1 MRLSNSF
8 LLIIDT
14 SLMHDLISILK
25 RFIPPYKIR
34 VIKSIIYNFLHA
46 IFGSLSIAM
55 LIPILGI
62 IFSSQQEVTEKI
74 PFQLDTATIKHL
86 FNYYVT
92 QIKIEYGPSATLI
105 LICSFAVLA
114 TALKTGF
121 AYLGAY
127 ELIYI
132 RNGVVRDIRRKIY
145 LKILSLPL
153 PFFSEERKGDI
164 IARMTGDVQEVEAS
178 VMSSL
183 DMFFQSPILIIVYIA
198 MMLIM
203 SWQLTLFVFILL
215 PIMGTLIGRVG
226 KNLKRHSWEGQ
237 TKMGEILALMEETL
251 SGLRIIKAFN
261 AEKKMD
267 TRFSEE
273 NEEYRQIQNRLMR
286 RRSLA
291 HPMSEFLGTIVIVI
305 ILWFGGSLVLGQN
318 ASLTP
323 EVFISYIALFYC
335 IINPAKN
342 LTNAY
347 YSIQK
352 GMAAMDRIDVILNAE
367 SSIQEPVHPQKLT
380 QFNNQIEYKDV
391 EFSYNESKK
400 VLKRINLTIPKGK
413 TIALV
418 GQSGSGKSTFVDL
431 LPRFYDV
438 QKGQITIDGIDIRE
452 LSFFNLREFMG
463 NVNQDPILFNDTIY
477 NNIAFGVESATPE
490 DVENAARI
498 ANAHEFIMQTEK
510 GYQTT
515 IGDRGGKLSGGQRQ
529 RLSIARAVLKNPP
542 IMILDEATSALD
554 TESEKLVQEALDN
567 LMKNRTS
574 IVIAHRLSTIKNA
587 DLICVFHEGEIVERG
602 THEELLAQKGIYTKL
617 YSMQNF

>member
-1 MRLSNSF
+1 
-8 LLIIDT
+8 
-14 SLMHDLISILK
+14 MHDLLSILK

-34 VIKSIIYNFLHA
+34 VIKSILYNFLHA

-62 IFSSQQEVTEKI
+62 IFSSQQDVTEKV
-74 PFQLDTATIKHL
+74 PFALDTATLKHL

-92 QIKIEYGPSATLI
+92 QIKLEYGPSVTLI
-105 LICSFAVLA
+105 FIGAIAIIA

-183 DMFFQSPILIIVYIA
+183 DMFFQSPILILVYLA

-203 SWQLTLFVFILL
+203 SWEMTLFVFILL
-215 PIMGTLIGRVG
+215 PIMGALIGKVG

-251 SGLRIIKAFN
+251 SGLRVIKAFN
-261 AEKKMD
+261 AESKMEH
-267 TRFSEE
+267 RFAEE
-273 NEEYRQIQNRLMR
+273 NESYRRIQNRLMR

-305 ILWFGGSLVLGQN
+305 ILWFGGSLVLGEN

-352 GMAAMDRIDVILNAE
+352 GLAAMDRIDVILAAE
-367 SSIQEPVHPQKLT
+367 SSIQEPEQPERLQ
-380 QFNNQIEYKDV
+380 QFSGNIEYRHVD
-391 EFSYNESKK
+391 FSYNSSKQ
-400 VLKRINLTIPKGK
+400 VLKDICLTIPKGK
-413 TIALV
+413 TVALV

-438 QKGQITIDGIDIRE
+438 TRGAILIDGIDIRR
-452 LSFFNLREFMG
+452 LSFYNLRELMG

-477 NNIAFGVESATPE
+477 NNISFGVESATPE
-490 DVENAARI
+490 QVEQAARI
-498 ANAHEFIMQTEK
+498 ANAHDFIMQTEK
-510 GYQTT
+510 GYQTV

-554 TESEKLVQEALDN
+554 TESEKLVQQALDN

-587 DLICVFHEGEIVERG
+587 DLICVFHDGQIVERG
-602 THEELLAQKGIYTKL
+602 THEELLEANGIYTKL
-617 YSMQNF
+617 YNMQNF

>member
-25 RFIPPYKIR
+25 RFIPLYKIR

-105 LICSFAVLA
+105 LIGSFAVLA

-183 DMFFQSPILIIVYIA
+183 DMFFQSPILIIVYLA

>member
-1 MRLSNSF
+1 
-8 LLIIDT
+8 
-14 SLMHDLISILK
+14 MHDLLSILK

-34 VIKSIIYNFLHA
+34 VIKSILYNFLHA

-62 IFSSQQEVTEKI
+62 IFSSQQDVTEKV
-74 PFQLDTATIKHL
+74 PFALDTATLKHL

-92 QIKIEYGPSATLI
+92 QIKLEYGPSVTLI
-105 LICSFAVLA
+105 FIGAIAIVA

-183 DMFFQSPILIIVYIA
+183 DMFFQSPILILVYLA

-203 SWQLTLFVFILL
+203 SWEMTLFVFILL
-215 PIMGTLIGRVG
+215 PIMGALIGKVG

-251 SGLRIIKAFN
+251 SGLRVIKAFN
-261 AEKKMD
+261 AESKMEH
-267 TRFSEE
+267 RFAEE
-273 NEEYRQIQNRLMR
+273 NESYRRIQNRLMR

-305 ILWFGGSLVLGQN
+305 ILWFGGSLVLGEN

-347 YSIQK
+347 YSIQI
-352 GMAAMDRIDVILNAE
+352 GLAAMDRIDVILAAE
-367 SSIQEPVHPQKLT
+367 SSIQEPEQPERLQ
-380 QFNNQIEYKDV
+380 QFTGNIEYRHVD
-391 EFSYNESKK
+391 FSYNSSKQ
-400 VLKRINLTIPKGK
+400 VLKDICLTIPKGK
-413 TIALV
+413 TVALV

-438 QKGQITIDGIDIRE
+438 TRGAILIDGIDIRR
-452 LSFFNLREFMG
+452 LSFYNLRELMG

-490 DVENAARI
+490 QVEQAARI
-498 ANAHEFIMQTEK
+498 ANAHDFIMQTEK
-510 GYQTT
+510 GYQTV

-554 TESEKLVQEALDN
+554 TESEKLVQQALDN

-587 DLICVFHEGEIVERG
+587 DLICVFHDGQIVERG
-602 THEELLAQKGIYTKL
+602 THEELLEANGIYTKL
-617 YSMQNF
+617 YNMQNF

>member
-1 MRLSNSF
+1 
-8 LLIIDT
+8 
-14 SLMHDLISILK
+14 MHDLLSILK

-34 VIKSIIYNFLHA
+34 VIKSILYNFLHA

-62 IFSSQQEVTEKI
+62 IFSSQQDVTEKV
-74 PFQLDTATIKHL
+74 PFALDTATLKHL

-92 QIKIEYGPSATLI
+92 QIKLEYGPSVTLI
-105 LICSFAVLA
+105 FIGAIAIVA

-183 DMFFQSPILIIVYIA
+183 DMFFQSPILILVYLA

-203 SWQLTLFVFILL
+203 SWEMTLFVFILL
-215 PIMGTLIGRVG
+215 PIMGALIGKVG

-251 SGLRIIKAFN
+251 SGLRVIKAFN
-261 AEKKMD
+261 AESKMEH
-267 TRFSEE
+267 RFAEE
-273 NEEYRQIQNRLMR
+273 NESYRRIQNRLMR

-305 ILWFGGSLVLGQN
+305 ILWFGGSLVLGEN

-352 GMAAMDRIDVILNAE
+352 GLAAMDRIDVILAAE
-367 SSIQEPVHPQKLT
+367 SSIQEPKQPERLQ
-380 QFNNQIEYKDV
+380 QFTGNIEYRHVD
-391 EFSYNESKK
+391 FSYNSSKQ
-400 VLKRINLTIPKGK
+400 VLKDICLTIPKGK
-413 TIALV
+413 TVALV

-438 QKGQITIDGIDIRE
+438 TRGAILIDGIDIRR
-452 LSFFNLREFMG
+452 LSFYNLRELMG

-490 DVENAARI
+490 QVEQAARI
-498 ANAHEFIMQTEK
+498 ANAHDFIMQTEK
-510 GYQTT
+510 GYQTV

-554 TESEKLVQEALDN
+554 TESEKLVQQALDN

-587 DLICVFHEGEIVERG
+587 DLICVFHDGQIVERG
-602 THEELLAQKGIYTKL
+602 THEELLEANGIYTKL
-617 YSMQNF
+617 YNMQNF

>member
-1 MRLSNSF
+1 
-8 LLIIDT
+8 
-14 SLMHDLISILK
+14 MHDLLSILK

-34 VIKSIIYNFLHA
+34 VIKSILYNFLHA

-62 IFSSQQEVTEKI
+62 IFSSQQDVTEKV
-74 PFQLDTATIKHL
+74 PFALDTATLKHL

-92 QIKIEYGPSATLI
+92 QIKLEYGPSVTLI
-105 LICSFAVLA
+105 FIGAIAIVA

-183 DMFFQSPILIIVYIA
+183 DMFFQSPILILVYLA

-203 SWQLTLFVFILL
+203 SWEMTLFVFILL
-215 PIMGTLIGRVG
+215 PIMGALIGKVG

-251 SGLRIIKAFN
+251 SGLRVIKAFN
-261 AEKKMD
+261 AESKMEH
-267 TRFSEE
+267 RFAEE
-273 NEEYRQIQNRLMR
+273 NESYRRIQNRLMR

-305 ILWFGGSLVLGQN
+305 ILWFGGSLVLGEN
-318 ASLTP
+318 ASL
-323 EVFISYIALFYC
+323 YIALFYC

-352 GMAAMDRIDVILNAE
+352 GLAAMDRIDVILAAE
-367 SSIQEPVHPQKLT
+367 SSIQEPEQPERLQ
-380 QFNNQIEYKDV
+380 QFTGNIEYRHVD
-391 EFSYNESKK
+391 FSYNSSKQ
-400 VLKRINLTIPKGK
+400 VLKDICLTIPKGK
-413 TIALV
+413 TVALV

-438 QKGQITIDGIDIRE
+438 TRGAILIDGIDIRR
-452 LSFFNLREFMG
+452 LSFYNLRELMG

-490 DVENAARI
+490 QVEQAARI
-498 ANAHEFIMQTEK
+498 ANAHDFIMQTEK
-510 GYQTT
+510 GYQTV

-554 TESEKLVQEALDN
+554 TESEKLVQQALDN

-587 DLICVFHEGEIVERG
+587 DLICVFHDGQIVERG
-602 THEELLAQKGIYTKL
+602 THEELLEANGIYTKL
-617 YSMQNF
+617 YNMQNF

>member
-1 MRLSNSF
+1 
-8 LLIIDT
+8 
-14 SLMHDLISILK
+14 MHDLLSILK

-34 VIKSIIYNFLHA
+34 VIKSILYNFLHA

-62 IFSSQQEVTEKI
+62 IFSSQQDVTEKV
-74 PFQLDTATIKHL
+74 PFALDTATLKHL

-92 QIKIEYGPSATLI
+92 QIKLEYGPSVTLI
-105 LICSFAVLA
+105 FIGAIAIVA

-164 IARMTGDVQEVEAS
+164 IARMSGDVQEVEAS

-183 DMFFQSPILIIVYIA
+183 DMFFQSPILILVYLA

-203 SWQLTLFVFILL
+203 SWEMTLFVFILL
-215 PIMGTLIGRVG
+215 PIMGALIGKVG

-251 SGLRIIKAFN
+251 SGLRVIKAFN
-261 AEKKMD
+261 AESKMEH
-267 TRFSEE
+267 RFAEE
-273 NEEYRQIQNRLMR
+273 NESYRRIQNRLMR

-305 ILWFGGSLVLGQN
+305 ILWFGGSLVLGEN

-352 GMAAMDRIDVILNAE
+352 GLAAMDRIDVILAAE
-367 SSIQEPVHPQKLT
+367 SSIQEPEQPERLQ
-380 QFNNQIEYKDV
+380 QFTGNIEYRHVD
-391 EFSYNESKK
+391 FSYNSSKQ
-400 VLKRINLTIPKGK
+400 VLKDICLTIPKGK
-413 TIALV
+413 TVALV

-438 QKGQITIDGIDIRE
+438 TRGAILIDGIDIRR
-452 LSFFNLREFMG
+452 LSFYNLRELMG

-490 DVENAARI
+490 QVEQAARI
-498 ANAHEFIMQTEK
+498 ANAHDFIMQTEK
-510 GYQTT
+510 GYQTV

-554 TESEKLVQEALDN
+554 TESEKLVQQALDN

-587 DLICVFHEGEIVERG
+587 DLICVFHDGQIVERG
-602 THEELLAQKGIYTKL
+602 THEELLEANGIYTKL
-617 YSMQNF
+617 YNMQNF

>member
-1 MRLSNSF
+1 
-8 LLIIDT
+8 
-14 SLMHDLISILK
+14 MHDLISILK
-25 RFIPPYKIR
+25 RFIPPYKLR
-34 VIKSIIYNFLHA
+34 VSKSILFNLLHA
-46 IFGSLSIAM
+46 LFGSLSIMM
-55 LIPILGI
+55 LMPILGI
-62 IFSSQQEVTEKI
+62 IFGSQEDVLEKV
-74 PFQLDTATIKHL
+74 PFALDANSIFTN
-86 FNYYVT
+86 FSYYVT
-92 QIKIEYGPSATLI
+92 QVKYLYGQSTTLLFI
-105 LICSFAVLA
+105 GLIAVVA

-121 AYLGAY
+121 AYLAAY

-132 RNGVVRDIRRKIY
+132 RNGVVRDIRKKIY

-164 IARMTGDVQEVEAS
+164 ISRMTGDVQEVEAS

-183 DMFFQSPILIIVYIA
+183 DMLFQSPILIIVYLA
-198 MMLIM
+198 LMLIM
-203 SWQLTLFVFILL
+203 SWELTLFVFILL
-215 PIMGTLIGRVG
+215 PIMGFLIGKVG

-267 TRFSEE
+267 WKFSEE
-273 NEEYRQIQNRLMR
+273 NESYRRIQNRLMR

-305 ILWFGGSLVLGQN
+305 ILWFGGTLVLNHQG
-318 ASLTP
+318 ALSA
-323 EVFISYIALFYC
+323 EGFIAYIALFYS

-347 YSIQK
+347 YSVQK
-352 GMAAMDRIDVILNAE
+352 GLAAMERIDVILAAE
-367 SSIQEPVHPQKLT
+367 PSIKETGHPQKID
-380 QFNNQIEYKDV
+380 QFNEQIEYNGV
-391 EFSYNESKK
+391 CFSYNANKQ
-400 VLKRINLTIPKGK
+400 VLKNINLRIPKGK

-438 QKGQITIDGIDIRE
+438 NQGAILIDGKDIRN
-452 LSFFNLREFMG
+452 LSFYNLRELMG

-477 NNIAFGVESATPE
+477 NNIAFGVENTTREA
-490 DVENAARI
+490 VENAAKI
-498 ANAHEFIMQTEK
+498 ANAHDFILQTEH
-510 GYQTT
+510 GYDTI

-602 THEELLAQKGIYTKL
+602 THEELLSLNRIYTKL
-617 YSMQNF
+617 YNMQNF

>member
-1 MRLSNSF
+1 
-8 LLIIDT
+8 
-14 SLMHDLISILK
+14 MHDLLSILK

-34 VIKSIIYNFLHA
+34 VIKSILYNFLHA

-62 IFSSQQEVTEKI
+62 IFSSQQDVTEKV
-74 PFQLDTATIKHL
+74 PFALDTATLKHL

-92 QIKIEYGPSATLI
+92 QIKLEYGPSVTLI
-105 LICSFAVLA
+105 FIGAIAIVA

-183 DMFFQSPILIIVYIA
+183 DMFFQSPILILVYLA

-203 SWQLTLFVFILL
+203 SWEMTLFVFILL
-215 PIMGTLIGRVG
+215 PIMGALIGKVG

-251 SGLRIIKAFN
+251 SGLRVIKAFN
-261 AEKKMD
+261 AESKMEH
-267 TRFSEE
+267 RFAEE
-273 NEEYRQIQNRLMR
+273 NESYRRIQNRLMR

-305 ILWFGGSLVLGQN
+305 ILWFGGSLVLGEN

-352 GMAAMDRIDVILNAE
+352 GLAAMDRIDVILAAE
-367 SSIQEPVHPQKLT
+367 SSIQEPEQPERLQKFT
-380 QFNNQIEYKDV
+380 GNIEYRHVD
-391 EFSYNESKK
+391 FSYNSSKQ
-400 VLKRINLTIPKGK
+400 VLKDICLTIPKGK
-413 TIALV
+413 TVALV

-438 QKGQITIDGIDIRE
+438 TRGAILIDGIDIRR
-452 LSFFNLREFMG
+452 LSFYNLRELMG

-490 DVENAARI
+490 QVEQAARI
-498 ANAHEFIMQTEK
+498 ANAHDFIMQTEK
-510 GYQTT
+510 GYQTV

-554 TESEKLVQEALDN
+554 TESEKLVQQALDN

-587 DLICVFHEGEIVERG
+587 DLICVFHDGQIVERG
-602 THEELLAQKGIYTKL
+602 THEELLEANGIYTKL
-617 YSMQNF
+617 YNMQNF

>member
-1 MRLSNSF
+1 
-8 LLIIDT
+8 
-14 SLMHDLISILK
+14 MHDLLSILK

-34 VIKSIIYNFLHA
+34 VIKSILYNFLHA

-62 IFSSQQEVTEKI
+62 IFSSQQDVTEKV
-74 PFQLDTATIKHL
+74 PFAVDTATLKHL

-92 QIKIEYGPSATLI
+92 QIKLEYGPSVTLI
-105 LICSFAVLA
+105 FIGAIAIVA

-183 DMFFQSPILIIVYIA
+183 DMFFQSPILILVYLA

-203 SWQLTLFVFILL
+203 SWEMTLFVFILL
-215 PIMGTLIGRVG
+215 PIMGALIGKVG

-251 SGLRIIKAFN
+251 SGLRVIKAFN
-261 AEKKMD
+261 AESKMEH
-267 TRFSEE
+267 RFAEE
-273 NEEYRQIQNRLMR
+273 NESYRRIQNRLMR

-305 ILWFGGSLVLGQN
+305 ILWFGGSLVLGEN

-352 GMAAMDRIDVILNAE
+352 GLAAMDRIDVILAAE
-367 SSIQEPVHPQKLT
+367 SSIQEPEQPERLQ
-380 QFNNQIEYKDV
+380 QFTGNIEYRHVD
-391 EFSYNESKK
+391 FSYNSSKQ
-400 VLKRINLTIPKGK
+400 VLKDICLTIPKGK
-413 TIALV
+413 TVALV

-438 QKGQITIDGIDIRE
+438 TRGAILIDGIDIRR
-452 LSFFNLREFMG
+452 LSFYNLRELMG

-490 DVENAARI
+490 QVEQAARI
-498 ANAHEFIMQTEK
+498 ANAHDFIMQTEK
-510 GYQTT
+510 GYQTV

-554 TESEKLVQEALDN
+554 TESEKLVQQALDN

-587 DLICVFHEGEIVERG
+587 DLICVFHDGQIVERG
-602 THEELLAQKGIYTKL
+602 THEELLEANGIYTKL
-617 YSMQNF
+617 YNMQNF

>member
-1 MRLSNSF
+1 
-8 LLIIDT
+8 
-14 SLMHDLISILK
+14 MHDLLSILK

-34 VIKSIIYNFLHA
+34 VIKSILYNFLHA

-62 IFSSQQEVTEKI
+62 IFSSQQDVTEKV
-74 PFQLDTATIKHL
+74 PFALDTATLKHL

-92 QIKIEYGPSATLI
+92 QIKLEYGPSVTLI
-105 LICSFAVLA
+105 FIGAIAIVA

-183 DMFFQSPILIIVYIA
+183 DMFFQSPILILVYLA

-203 SWQLTLFVFILL
+203 SWEMTLFVFILL
-215 PIMGTLIGRVG
+215 PIMGALIGKVG

-251 SGLRIIKAFN
+251 SGLRVIKAFN
-261 AEKKMD
+261 AESKMEH
-267 TRFSEE
+267 RFAEE
-273 NEEYRQIQNRLMR
+273 NESYRRIQNRLMR

-305 ILWFGGSLVLGQN
+305 ILWFGGSLVLGEN

-352 GMAAMDRIDVILNAE
+352 GLAAMDRIDVILAAE
-367 SSIQEPVHPQKLT
+367 SSIQEPEQPERLQ
-380 QFNNQIEYKDV
+380 QFTSNIEYRHVD
-391 EFSYNESKK
+391 FSYNSSKQ
-400 VLKRINLTIPKGK
+400 VLKDICLTIPKGK
-413 TIALV
+413 TVALV

-438 QKGQITIDGIDIRE
+438 TRGAILIDGIDIRR
-452 LSFFNLREFMG
+452 LSFYNLRELMG

-490 DVENAARI
+490 QVEQAARI
-498 ANAHEFIMQTEK
+498 ANAHDFIMQTEK
-510 GYQTT
+510 GYQTV

-554 TESEKLVQEALDN
+554 TESEKLVQQALDN
-567 LMKNRTS
+567 LN
-574 IVIAHRLSTIKNA
+574 
-587 DLICVFHEGEIVERG
+587 LICVFHDGQIVERG
-602 THEELLAQKGIYTKL
+602 THEELLEANGIYTKL
-617 YSMQNF
+617 YNMQNF

>member
-1 MRLSNSF
+1 
-8 LLIIDT
+8 
-14 SLMHDLISILK
+14 MHDLFSILK
-25 RFIPPYKIR
+25 RFIPPYRWR
-34 VIKSIIYNFLHA
+34 VVKSVMYNFLHA
-46 IFGSLSIAM
+46 LFGSVSIAM

-62 IFSSQQEVTEKI
+62 IFNSREEVTEQVAFAWDMSSLKE
-74 PFQLDTATIKHL
+74 L

-92 QIKIEYGPSATLI
+92 QVKLEYGPSMTLL
-105 LICSFAVLA
+105 LIGLVAVVA

-121 AYLGAY
+121 AYMGSF
-127 ELIYI
+127 ELIFI
-132 RNGVVRDIRRKIY
+132 RNGVVRDIRRRIY
-145 LKILSLPL
+145 KKILSLPL

-164 IARMTGDVQEVEAS
+164 ISRMTGDVQEVEAS

-183 DMFFQSPILIIVYIA
+183 DMFFQNPILIIVYLT
-198 MMLIM
+198 MMLLM
-203 SWQLTLFVFILL
+203 SWELTLFVFILL

-226 KNLKRHSWEGQ
+226 KSLKRHSWEGQ
-237 TKMGEILALMEETL
+237 TKLGEILSLMEETL

-261 AEKKMD
+261 AEGKMED
-267 TRFSEE
+267 RFAEE
-273 NEEYRQIQNRLMR
+273 NETYRRIQNRLMR

-305 ILWFGGSLVLGQN
+305 ILWFGGSLVLGES
-318 ASLTP
+318 AALTP

-347 YSIQK
+347 YNIQK
-352 GMAAMDRIDVILNAE
+352 GLAAMERIDVILEAE
-367 SSIQEPVHPQKLT
+367 SSIREPEQPKELKD
-380 QFNNQIEYKDV
+380 FREQIEYKEV
-391 EFSYNESKK
+391 TFSYNESKQ
-400 VLKRINLTIPKGK
+400 VLKGINLVIPKGK
-413 TIALV
+413 TVALV

-438 QKGQITIDGIDIRE
+438 QQGTITIDGQDIRE

-477 NNIAFGVESATPE
+477 NNIAFGVEHATQE
-490 DVENAARI
+490 EVEQAARI
-498 ANAHEFIMQTEK
+498 ANAHDFIMQTEK
-510 GYQTT
+510 GYQTV

-602 THEELLAQKGIYTKL
+602 THEELLAQRGIYTKL
-617 YSMQNF
+617 YQMQNL

>member
-1 MRLSNSF
+1 
-8 LLIIDT
+8 
-14 SLMHDLISILK
+14 MHDLLSILK

-34 VIKSIIYNFLHA
+34 VIKSILYNFLHA

-62 IFSSQQEVTEKI
+62 IFSSQQDVTEKV
-74 PFQLDTATIKHL
+74 PFALDTATLKHL

-92 QIKIEYGPSATLI
+92 QIKLEYGPSVTLI
-105 LICSFAVLA
+105 FIGAIAIVA

-183 DMFFQSPILIIVYIA
+183 DMFFQSPILILVYLA

-203 SWQLTLFVFILL
+203 SWEMTLFVFILL
-215 PIMGTLIGRVG
+215 PIMGALIGKVG

-251 SGLRIIKAFN
+251 SGLRVIKAFN
-261 AEKKMD
+261 AESKMEH
-267 TRFSEE
+267 RFAEE
-273 NEEYRQIQNRLMR
+273 NESYRRIQNRLMR

-305 ILWFGGSLVLGQN
+305 ILWFGGSLVLGEN

-352 GMAAMDRIDVILNAE
+352 GLAAMDRIDVILAAE
-367 SSIQEPVHPQKLT
+367 SSIQEPEQPERLQ
-380 QFNNQIEYKDV
+380 QFTGNIEYRHVD
-391 EFSYNESKK
+391 FSYNSSKQ
-400 VLKRINLTIPKGK
+400 VLKDICLTIPKGK
-413 TIALV
+413 TVALV

-438 QKGQITIDGIDIRE
+438 TRGAILIDGIDIRR
-452 LSFFNLREFMG
+452 LSFYNLRELMG

-477 NNIAFGVESATPE
+477 NNISFGVESATPE
-490 DVENAARI
+490 QVEQAARI
-498 ANAHEFIMQTEK
+498 ANAHDFIMQTEK
-510 GYQTT
+510 GYQTV

-554 TESEKLVQEALDN
+554 TESEKLVQQALDN

-587 DLICVFHEGEIVERG
+587 DLICVFHDGQIVERG
-602 THEELLAQKGIYTKL
+602 THEELLEANRIYTKL
-617 YSMQNF
+617 YNMQNL

>member
-1 MRLSNSF
+1 
-8 LLIIDT
+8 
-14 SLMHDLISILK
+14 MHDLITIFK
-25 RFIPPYKIR
+25 RFIPPYKSR
-34 VIKSIIYNFLHA
+34 LVKSIIYNLLHA
-46 IFGSLSIAM
+46 LFGGLSVAM
-55 LIPILGI
+55 LIPILKV
-62 IFSSQQEVTEKI
+62 IFNDQEEVTELV
-74 PFQLDTATIKHL
+74 PFHWNIKTL
-86 FNYYVT
+86 TQIFNYYIT
-92 QIKIEYGPSATLI
+92 TIKNTYGPSSTLL
-105 LICSFAVLA
+105 LIGGIAIIT

-127 ELIYI
+127 ELIFI

-145 LKILSLPL
+145 VKILSLPL

-164 IARMTGDVQEVEAS
+164 ISRMTGDVQEVEAS

-183 DMFFQSPILIIVYIA
+183 DMLFQSPIIIIVYLSL
-198 MMLIM
+198 MLYM
-203 SWQLTLFVFILL
+203 SWQLTLFVFLLL
-215 PIMGTLIGRVG
+215 PIMGFLIGKVG

-237 TKMGEILALMEETL
+237 TKIGEILALTEETL

-261 AEKKMD
+261 AENKM
-267 TRFSEE
+267 TQKFSTE
-273 NEEYRQIQNRLMR
+273 NEAYRRIQNRLMR

-305 ILWFGGSLVLGQN
+305 ILWFGGTLVLHHTS
-318 ASLTP
+318 ALSAAA
-323 EVFISYIALFYC
+323 FISYIGMFYS

-347 YSIQK
+347 YSVQK
-352 GMAAMDRIDVILNAE
+352 GLAAMERIDVILAADP
-367 SSIQEPVHPQKLT
+367 SIKEPVKAKKLA
-380 QFNNQIEYKDV
+380 QFQQEIAYKHV
-391 EFSYNESKK
+391 SFSYTDNRP
-400 VLKRINLTIPKGK
+400 VLKDINLVIPKGK

-438 QKGQITIDGIDIRE
+438 GAGEITIDGIDIRD
-452 LSFFNLREFMG
+452 LSFYDLRELMG

-477 NNIAFGVESATPE
+477 NNIAFGVENTTRE
-490 DVENAARI
+490 QVENAARI
-498 ANAHEFIMQTEK
+498 ANAHEFIIQSEH
-510 GYQTT
+510 GYDTL

-587 DLICVFHEGEIVERG
+587 DLICVFQEGKIVERG
-602 THEELLAQKGIYTKL
+602 THEELLRLNGIYTKL
-617 YSMQNF
+617 YNMQNF

>member
-105 LICSFAVLA
+105 LIGSFAVLA

-183 DMFFQSPILIIVYIA
+183 DMFFQSPILIIVYLA

-273 NEEYRQIQNRLMR
+273 NEEYRRIQNRLMR

-380 QFNNQIEYKDV
+380 QFNNQIEHKDV

>member
-1 MRLSNSF
+1 
-8 LLIIDT
+8 
-14 SLMHDLISILK
+14 MHDLLSILK

-34 VIKSIIYNFLHA
+34 VIKSILYNFLHA

-62 IFSSQQEVTEKI
+62 IFSSQQDVTEKV
-74 PFQLDTATIKHL
+74 PFALDTATLKHL

-92 QIKIEYGPSATLI
+92 QIKLEYGPSVTLI
-105 LICSFAVLA
+105 FIGAIAIVA

-183 DMFFQSPILIIVYIA
+183 DMFFQSPILILVYLA

-203 SWQLTLFVFILL
+203 SWEMTLFVFILL
-215 PIMGTLIGRVG
+215 PIMGALIGKVG

-251 SGLRIIKAFN
+251 SGLRVIKAFN
-261 AEKKMD
+261 AESKMEH
-267 TRFSEE
+267 RFAEE
-273 NEEYRQIQNRLMR
+273 NESYRRIQNRLMR

-305 ILWFGGSLVLGQN
+305 ILWFGGSLVLGEN

-352 GMAAMDRIDVILNAE
+352 GLAAMDRIDVILAAE
-367 SSIQEPVHPQKLT
+367 SSIQEPEQPERLQ
-380 QFNNQIEYKDV
+380 QFTSNIEYRHVD
-391 EFSYNESKK
+391 FSYNSSKQ
-400 VLKRINLTIPKGK
+400 VLKDICLTIPKGK
-413 TIALV
+413 TVALV

-438 QKGQITIDGIDIRE
+438 
-452 LSFFNLREFMG
+452 
-463 NVNQDPILFNDTIY
+463 
-477 NNIAFGVESATPE
+477 A
-490 DVENAARI
+490 AARLV
-498 ANAHEFIMQTEK
+498 QTVRSGERKEK
-510 GYQTT
+510 KVRRRARRA
-515 IGDRGGKLSGGQRQ
+515 GDRGVPPRWADSGDRDARRRGAGLGYEDAELRGELRRGGAGGAGGEGGGVQREWIHDGE
-529 RLSIARAVLKNPP
+529 RRRGWTRARVG
-542 IMILDEATSALD
+542 SA
-554 TESEKLVQEALDN
+554 EWRV
-567 LMKNRTS
+567 R
-574 IVIAHRLSTIKNA
+574 
-587 DLICVFHEGEIVERG
+587 EGVGGR
-602 THEELLAQKGIYTKL
+602 
-617 YSMQNF
+617 

>member
-1 MRLSNSF
+1 
-8 LLIIDT
+8 
-14 SLMHDLISILK
+14 MHDLLSILK

-34 VIKSIIYNFLHA
+34 VIKSILYNFLHA

-62 IFSSQQEVTEKI
+62 IFSSQQDVTEKV
-74 PFQLDTATIKHL
+74 PFALDTATLKHL

-92 QIKIEYGPSATLI
+92 QIKLEYGPSVTLI
-105 LICSFAVLA
+105 FIGAIAIVA

-183 DMFFQSPILIIVYIA
+183 DMFFQSPILILVYLA

-203 SWQLTLFVFILL
+203 SWEMTLFVFILL
-215 PIMGTLIGRVG
+215 PIMGALIGKVG

-251 SGLRIIKAFN
+251 SGLRVIKAFN
-261 AEKKMD
+261 AESKMEH
-267 TRFSEE
+267 RFAEE
-273 NEEYRQIQNRLMR
+273 NESYRRIQNRLMR

-305 ILWFGGSLVLGQN
+305 ILWFGGSLVLGEN

-352 GMAAMDRIDVILNAE
+352 GLAAMDRIDVILAAE
-367 SSIQEPVHPQKLT
+367 SSIQEPEQPERLQ
-380 QFNNQIEYKDV
+380 QFSGNIEYRHVD
-391 EFSYNESKK
+391 FSYNSSKQ
-400 VLKRINLTIPKGK
+400 VLKDICLTIPKGK
-413 TIALV
+413 TVALV

-438 QKGQITIDGIDIRE
+438 TRGAILIDGIDIRR
-452 LSFFNLREFMG
+452 LSFYNLREFMG

-490 DVENAARI
+490 QVEQAARI
-498 ANAHEFIMQTEK
+498 ANAHDFIMQTEK
-510 GYQTT
+510 GYQTV

-554 TESEKLVQEALDN
+554 TESEKLVQQALDN

-587 DLICVFHEGEIVERG
+587 DLICVFHDGQIVERG
-602 THEELLAQKGIYTKL
+602 THEELLEANGIYTKL
-617 YSMQNF
+617 YNMQNF

>member
-1 MRLSNSF
+1 
-8 LLIIDT
+8 
-14 SLMHDLISILK
+14 MHDLISILK

-34 VIKSIIYNFLHA
+34 VVKSIIYNFLHA

-62 IFSSQQEVTEKI
+62 IFSSQQEVTDKI
-74 PFQLDTATIKHL
+74 PFQFDTATIKHL
-86 FNYYVT
+86 FNYYIT

-105 LICSFAVLA
+105 LIGGFTVFA

-132 RNGVVRDIRRKIY
+132 RNGVVRDIRKKIY

-183 DMFFQSPILIIVYIA
+183 DMFFQSPILIIVYLA

-237 TKMGEILALMEETL
+237 TKMGEILTLMEETL

-261 AEKKMD
+261 AEKKVD
-267 TRFSEE
+267 KRFSAE
-273 NEEYRQIQNRLMR
+273 NEEYRKIQNRLMR

-367 SSIQEPVHPQKLT
+367 STIQEPKHPKHLS
-380 QFNNQIEYKDV
+380 QFNEQIEYKNV
-391 EFSYNESKK
+391 EFSYNESKQI
-400 VLKRINLTIPKGK
+400 LKGVNLTIPKGK
-413 TIALV
+413 TVALV

-431 LPRFYDV
+431 LPRFYEI
-438 QKGQITIDGIDIRE
+438 QKGQITIDDIDIRD
-452 LSFFNLREFMG
+452 LSFSNLREFMG

-490 DVENAARI
+490 EVENAAKI
-498 ANAHEFIMQTEK
+498 ANAHDFIMQTEH
-510 GYQTT
+510 GYQTV

-587 DLICVFHEGEIVERG
+587 DLICVFHEGKIVERG

>member
-1 MRLSNSF
+1 
-8 LLIIDT
+8 
-14 SLMHDLISILK
+14 MHDLLSILK

-34 VIKSIIYNFLHA
+34 VIKSILYNFLHA

-55 LIPILGI
+55 LIPILGV
-62 IFSSQQEVTEKI
+62 IFSSQQDVTEKV
-74 PFQLDTATIKHL
+74 PFALDTATLKHL

-92 QIKIEYGPSATLI
+92 QIKLEYGPSVTLI
-105 LICSFAVLA
+105 FIGAIAIVA

-183 DMFFQSPILIIVYIA
+183 DMFFQSPILILVYLA

-203 SWQLTLFVFILL
+203 SWEMTLFVFILL
-215 PIMGTLIGRVG
+215 PIMGALIGKVG

-251 SGLRIIKAFN
+251 SGLRVIKAFN
-261 AEKKMD
+261 AESKMEH
-267 TRFSEE
+267 RFAEE
-273 NEEYRQIQNRLMR
+273 NESYRRIQNRLMR

-305 ILWFGGSLVLGQN
+305 ILWFGGSLVLGEN

-352 GMAAMDRIDVILNAE
+352 GLAAMDRIDVILAAE
-367 SSIQEPVHPQKLT
+367 SSIQEPEQPERLQ
-380 QFNNQIEYKDV
+380 QFTGNIEYRHVD
-391 EFSYNESKK
+391 FSYNSSKQ
-400 VLKRINLTIPKGK
+400 VLKDICLTIPKGK
-413 TIALV
+413 TVALV

-438 QKGQITIDGIDIRE
+438 TRGAILIDGIDIRR
-452 LSFFNLREFMG
+452 LSFYNLRELMG

-490 DVENAARI
+490 QVEQAARI
-498 ANAHEFIMQTEK
+498 ANAHDFIMQTEK
-510 GYQTT
+510 GYQTV

-554 TESEKLVQEALDN
+554 TESEKLVQQALDN

-587 DLICVFHEGEIVERG
+587 DLICVFHDGQIVERG
-602 THEELLAQKGIYTKL
+602 THEELLEANGIYTKL
-617 YSMQNF
+617 YNMQNF

>member
-1 MRLSNSF
+1 MQ
-8 LLIIDT
+8 
-14 SLMHDLISILK
+14 DLFSILR
-25 RFIPPYKIR
+25 RFIPPYRWR
-34 VIKSIIYNFLHA
+34 VVKSVVYNFLHA
-46 IFGSLSIAM
+46 VFGSMSIAM
-55 LIPILGI
+55 LIPLLGI
-62 IFSSQQEVTEKI
+62 IFNSREEVTERVAFAWDMESLKG
-74 PFQLDTATIKHL
+74 L

-92 QIKIEYGPSATLI
+92 QVKLEYGPSMTLL
-105 LICSFAVLA
+105 LIGLVAVVA

-121 AYLGAY
+121 AYLGSY
-127 ELIYI
+127 ELIFI
-132 RNGVVRDIRRKIY
+132 RNGVVRDIRRRIY
-145 LKILSLPL
+145 RKILSLPL

-164 IARMTGDVQEVEAS
+164 ISRMTGDVQEVEAS

-183 DMFFQSPILIIVYIA
+183 DMFFQNPILIIVYLT
-198 MMLIM
+198 MMLLM
-203 SWQLTLFVFILL
+203 SWELTLFVFILL
-215 PIMGTLIGRVG
+215 PVMGTLIGRVG
-226 KNLKRHSWEGQ
+226 KSLKRHSWAGQ
-237 TKMGEILALMEETL
+237 TKLGEILALMEETL

-261 AEKKMD
+261 AEGKMEK
-267 TRFSEE
+267 RFAEE
-273 NEEYRQIQNRLMR
+273 NEAYRRIQNRLMR

-305 ILWFGGSLVLGQN
+305 ILWFGGSLVLGES
-318 ASLTP
+318 AALTP

-347 YSIQK
+347 YNIQK
-352 GMAAMDRIDVILNAE
+352 GLAAMERIDMILGAE
-367 SSIQEPVHPQKLT
+367 SSIREPEQPMVLKE
-380 QFNNQIEYKDV
+380 FRKEIEYKGV
-391 EFSYNESKK
+391 TFSYNESKQ
-400 VLKRINLTIPKGK
+400 VLKQVNLVIPKGK
-413 TIALV
+413 TVALV

-438 QKGQITIDGIDIRE
+438 QQGSITIDGVDVRD

-477 NNIAFGVESATPE
+477 NNIAFGVEHATQE
-490 DVENAARI
+490 EVENAARI
-498 ANAHEFIMQTEK
+498 ANAHDFIMQTEH
-510 GYQTT
+510 GYQTV

-617 YSMQNF
+617 YQMQNF

>member
-1 MRLSNSF
+1 
-8 LLIIDT
+8 
-14 SLMHDLISILK
+14 MHDLFSILK
-25 RFIPPYKIR
+25 RFIPPYRWR
-34 VIKSIIYNFLHA
+34 VVKSVVYNFLHA
-46 IFGSLSIAM
+46 LFGSVSIAM

-62 IFSSQQEVTEKI
+62 IFNSREEVTERVAFAWDMASLKE
-74 PFQLDTATIKHL
+74 L
-86 FNYYVT
+86 FNYHVT
-92 QIKIEYGPSATLI
+92 QVKLEYGPSVTLL
-105 LICSFAVLA
+105 LIGLVAVVA

-121 AYLGAY
+121 AYMGSF
-127 ELIYI
+127 ELIFI
-132 RNGVVRDIRRKIY
+132 RNGVVRDIRRRIY
-145 LKILSLPL
+145 KKILSLPL

-164 IARMTGDVQEVEAS
+164 ISRMTGDVQEVEAS

-183 DMFFQSPILIIVYIA
+183 DMFFQNPILIIVYLT
-198 MMLIM
+198 MMLLM
-203 SWQLTLFVFILL
+203 SWELTLFVFILL

-226 KNLKRHSWEGQ
+226 KSLKRHSWEGQ
-237 TKMGEILALMEETL
+237 TKLGEILALMEETL

-261 AEKKMD
+261 AEGKMED
-267 TRFSEE
+267 RFAEE
-273 NEEYRQIQNRLMR
+273 NETYRRIQNRLMR

-305 ILWFGGSLVLGQN
+305 ILWFGGSLVLGES
-318 ASLTP
+318 AALTP

-347 YSIQK
+347 YNIQK
-352 GMAAMDRIDVILNAE
+352 GLAAMERIDVILEAE
-367 SSIQEPVHPQKLT
+367 SSIREPEQLKELKE
-380 QFNNQIEYKDV
+380 FREQIEYKGV
-391 EFSYNESKK
+391 TFSYNESKQ
-400 VLKRINLTIPKGK
+400 VLKGINLVIPKGK
-413 TIALV
+413 TVALV

-438 QKGQITIDGIDIRE
+438 QQGSITIDGQDIRE

-477 NNIAFGVESATPE
+477 NNIAFGVEHATQE
-490 DVENAARI
+490 EVEQAARI
-498 ANAHEFIMQTEK
+498 ANAHDFIMQTEQ
-510 GYQTT
+510 GYQTV

-617 YSMQNF
+617 YQMQNF